1 MKVLQQIFVRIII
14 CILILILILGITIII
29 FLKKNNIHMIHGK
42 VTTHFGDME
51 YNDGTFLI
59 DTSSSIYMD
68 PSFTLESAKAQFHI
82 ELRESDNVYTFCK
95 ISSREIA
102 PIVIKIFYIIR
113 L

>member
-1 MKVLQQIFVRIII
+1 
-14 CILILILILGITIII
+14 
-29 FLKKNNIHMIHGK
+29 MIHGK
-42 VTTHFGDME
+42 VTTYFEDMK

-68 PSFTLESAKAQFHI
+68 PSFTLESVRVQFHM
-82 ELRESDNVYTFCK
+82 ELQESDNVYIFCK

-102 PIVIKIFYIIR
+102 PTIIKIFYIIR